1 MCKDTGLGSFP
12 LQGDAAN
19 RIWRLV
25 MTLVCEILACSQK
38 LSLTGIPAHKWE
50 PMMIRLRLMKY
61 STVIRPP
68 HPPRHPALQG
78 RTLLGRPP
86 PRRVELLSDVDTQ
99 PCPLSIATL
108 KKNPKTR
115 KSPITARPT
124 CGRPSSHPHATIT
137 PAAPATTPITPT
149 QPPHEKS
156 RSVWSSPSTS

>member
-50 PMMIRLRLMKY
+50 PRMIRLRLMKY

-68 HPPRHPALQG
+68 HPPRNPALQG

-86 PRRVELLSDVDTQ
+86 PRRVESLSDTTFPLGAQ
-99 PCPLSIATL
+99 PCSLSTTTPR
-108 KKNPKTR
+108 KNSGTR
-115 KSPITARPT
+115 KDSITTIPDMRQTVVISTCHNRARSAVNN
-124 CGRPSSHPHATIT
+124 GGLRPLLRLRLA
-137 PAAPATTPITPT
+137 
-149 QPPHEKS
+149 
-156 RSVWSSPSTS
+156 RGCR